1 MERKTFYISVCDL
14 VKEINFTLSQSHK
27 LINAVCMVQSVKQ
40 QYLTDK

>member
-14 VKEINFTLSQSHK
+14 VKEINFTLSHK